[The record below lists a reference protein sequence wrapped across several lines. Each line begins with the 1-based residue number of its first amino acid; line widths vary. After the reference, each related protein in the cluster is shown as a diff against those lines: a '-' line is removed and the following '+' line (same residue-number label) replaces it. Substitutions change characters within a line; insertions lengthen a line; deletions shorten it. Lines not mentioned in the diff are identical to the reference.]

1 MSPANHGVM
10 SSRRP
15 IHPVLTALPCIA
27 FAITIVALIAHAITR
42 DLSWYRIALY
52 ANSAG
57 VVVALFSFT
66 ISLVDAEN
74 LPAHTAAREAGMRHV
89 GFEAI
94 ATVLFATCA
103 SLMFA
108 QYVTHRVLADALPLT
123 LALLGG
129 AAMALAG
136 WYGNTV
142 LRLFRLGRAI
152 VQYPAR
158 HRVVTPRAPHPRPVP
173 TIG

>member
-1 MSPANHGVM
+1 MPI
-10 SSRRP
+10 RRP

-27 FAITIVALIAHAITR
+27 FAVTIVALLAHAITR
-42 DLSWYRIALY
+42 DLGWYRVALY
-52 ANSAG
+52 ANAAG
-57 VVVALFSFT
+57 VVIALFSFT

-94 ATVLFATCA
+94 AMVLFATCA
-103 SLMFA
+103 SVMFA
-108 QYVTHRVLADALPLT
+108 QYVTHQVLADAVP
-123 LALLGG
+123 LALAIAGG
-129 AAMALAG
+129 AAMAMAG

-158 HRVVTPRAPHPRPVP
+158 HVAVTPRAPHPRPVP

>member
-1 MSPANHGVM
+1 MSN
-10 SSRRP
+10 RRP
-15 IHPVLTALPCIA
+15 IHPLLTALPCVA
-27 FAITIVALIAHAITR
+27 FAIAIVGLLAHAITR
-42 DLSWYRIALY
+42 DLSWYRIALD
-52 ANSAG
+52 ANGAG
-57 VVVALFSFT
+57 VVIALFSFT

-94 ATVLFATCA
+94 ALVLFATSA
-103 SLMFA
+103 SMMFA
-108 QYVTHRVLADALPLT
+108 QYETHQVLADAAP
-123 LALLGG
+123 LALAMFGG
-129 AAMALAG
+129 AAMVMAG

-142 LRLFRLGRAI
+142 LRLARLGRAI

-158 HRVVTPRAPHPRPVP
+158 HGVVTPRAPHPRPVP